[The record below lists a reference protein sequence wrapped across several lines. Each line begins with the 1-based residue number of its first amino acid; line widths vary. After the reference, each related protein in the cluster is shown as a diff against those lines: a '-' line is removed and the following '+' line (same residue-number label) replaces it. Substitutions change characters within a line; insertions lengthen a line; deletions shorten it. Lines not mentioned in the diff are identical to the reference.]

1 MSLKTILDEVCF
13 GTYDFL
19 YLRIDFKSG
28 CNVGKYS
35 PFKPPEHL
43 RPDTPDS
50 SFVDALLIMSQ
61 AMPSSTSPTSVV

>member
-1 MSLKTILDEVCF
+1 MSQMSLKTILDEICF

-35 PFKPPEHL
+35 PSHHSLCHPHKIRAIPHMHISL
-43 RPDTPDS
+43 S
-50 SFVDALLIMSQ
+50 LLL
-61 AMPSSTSPTSVV
+61 